1 MFTMRK
7 QSIKLAVGLLLM
19 VFVIAACSN
28 QPTPT
33 VVETPTVGVPTGTAT
48 PVEPTPTPEPAAAI
62 VNGERISLAF
72 FEREVERY
80 LLAQEAMAQSTTDVS
95 LARQAVLNELIDQA
109 LLGQAARVAG
119 ETVSDAE
126 VEARIVALSEE
137 GDLAAWMAEWGY
149 TEEEIF
155 DILKSQLLAGIQRDT
170 IIESVPEIV
179 EQVELRQVFA
189 YTPTGATNAIANLNA
204 GTPFEEVAF
213 LYEPETGGYLGWVP
227 RGYLL
232 VPAVEDAAFNLPV
245 GEHSEII
252 ESDIG
257 YHIVLVLD
265 RGDHPLTSDARLT
278 LQRQALQDWLATQ
291 RENSTIEVL
300 ID

>member
-1 MFTMRK
+1 MRK
-7 QSIKLAVGLLLM
+7 QSIKLAVWLLLL
-19 VFVIAACSN
+19 VVVIAACSN
-28 QPTPT
+28 QPTQT
-33 VVETPTVGVPTGTAT
+33 LVETPTVAIPTGTAT
-48 PVEPTPTPEPAAAI
+48 PAEPTPTPEPAAAI

-80 LLAQEAMAQSTTDVS
+80 LLAQEAMAQPETDVS

-109 LLGQAARVAG
+109 LLAQAARVAG
-119 ETVSDAE
+119 ATVSDAE
-126 VEARIVALSEE
+126 VEARIIALSEE
-137 GDLAAWMAEWGY
+137 VDLAAWMAEWGY

-155 DILKSQLLAGIQRDT
+155 DILKSQLLAGIQRDI
-170 IIESVPEIV
+170 IIESVPETV

-232 VPAVEDAAFNLPV
+232 IPAVEDAAFNLPV
-245 GEHSEII
+245 GEYSEII

-257 YHIVLVLD
+257 YHIVMVLD